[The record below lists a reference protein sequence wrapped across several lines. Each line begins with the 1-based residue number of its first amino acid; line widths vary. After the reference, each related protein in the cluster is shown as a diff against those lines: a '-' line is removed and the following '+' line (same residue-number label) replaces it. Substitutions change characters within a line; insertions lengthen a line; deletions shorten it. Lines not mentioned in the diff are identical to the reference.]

1 MSNTQ
6 AAREYSET
14 VAAGEAAQAF
24 GEFAYA
30 VKAATE
36 ANNRCVSGNRCLECT
51 RRVLENKTPIH

>member
-1 MSNTQ
+1 MTNTQ
-6 AAREYSET
+6 ATKEYKEM

-36 ANNRCVSGNRCLECT
+36 ANA
-51 RRVLENKTPIH
+51 KK